1 MQDLWP
7 QATGKIMN
15 TLEQLQSD
23 FIAMLQG
30 HNTSFTDHIAQQ
42 TGLSPEQRS
51 EIYQNAY
58 QIRLKKVLEQDHEML
73 GLYLGDEL
81 FDQMAESYLALF
93 PSQSSSLREYG
104 ERLPDFLS
112 AHTPF
117 KEHGILSEIALFE
130 RLLLRAFDAADG
142 KLLEL
147 AHLQSIEQTAWPNIV
162 LQLHHSVH
170 MLICKYSAVESW
182 QALKNNTSPPSPELN
197 STQYWI
203 IARARDKR
211 TGFYP
216 LSECHFQCLMS
227 IKQGLP
233 FGFICEAAANVTG
246 DQQQGTLEVMQL
258 LQQGIELGWFLQT
271 SATQ

>member
-1 MQDLWP
+1 MS
-7 QATGKIMN
+7 

-81 FDQMAESYLALF
+81 FDQMAEAYLALF
-93 PSQSSSLREYG
+93 PSQSPSLREYG
-104 ERLPDFLS
+104 DRLPNFLS
-112 AHTPF
+112 THSPF
-117 KEHGILSEIALFE
+117 QEYGILSEIAQFE
-130 RLLLRAFDAADG
+130 RLLLQAFDAADS

-147 AHLQSIEQTAWPNIV
+147 VHLQSIEQTDWPNII
-162 LQLHHSVH
+162 LSVH
-170 MLICKYSAVESW
+170 DSVHLLTCRYAAVESW
-182 QALKNNTSPPSPELN
+182 QALKNGTPPPSPELN
-197 STQYWI
+197 NVQHWI

-246 DQQQGTLEVMQL
+246 DQQQGTVEVMQL

-271 SATQ
+271 SVTQ